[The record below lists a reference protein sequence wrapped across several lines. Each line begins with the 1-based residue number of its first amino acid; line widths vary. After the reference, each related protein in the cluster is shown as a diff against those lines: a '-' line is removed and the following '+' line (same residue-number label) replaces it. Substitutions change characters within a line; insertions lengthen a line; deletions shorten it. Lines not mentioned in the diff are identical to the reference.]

1 MFELDGKAAIVTGG
15 SRGIGRSVAL
25 CLAKLG
31 ANVAVNYVKNSE
43 AAEEVVREIKA
54 LGADAAAYA
63 ADVAVPEDA
72 DNLVESTIERF
83 KRVDILVNSAGI
95 NRDALLLRMKDE
107 DWQRVIGT
115 NLSGVFNCTRAAARI
130 MVKQRHGRIINI
142 SSVVGIRG
150 NAGQAN
156 YSASKAGVIG
166 FTKAVSKELGRR
178 GITVNAIAPGYIE
191 TDMTGKLPQNV
202 KEEMLKRVVLG
213 RPGTPEDVAWLAA
226 FLCSDP
232 ASYITGQIIGVD
244 GGIVM

>member
-63 ADVAVPEDA
+63 ADVAVPEAA

>member
-1 MFELDGKAAIVTGG
+1 MFELGGKTAIVTGG

-25 CLAKLG
+25 CFAKLG
-31 ANVAVNYVKNSE
+31 ANVAVNYAKNSE

-54 LGADAAAYA
+54 LGVDAAAYA
-63 ADVAVPEDA
+63 ADVAVSEA
-72 DNLVESTIERF
+72 ANSLVESTIKRF

-191 TDMTGKLPQNV
+191 TDMTDKLPKNV

>member
-1 MFELDGKAAIVTGG
+1 MFELGGKTAIVTGG

-25 CLAKLG
+25 CFAKLG
-31 ANVAVNYVKNSE
+31 ANVAVNYAKNSE

-54 LGADAAAYA
+54 LGVDAAAYA
-63 ADVAVPEDA
+63 ADVAVSEA
-72 DNLVESTIERF
+72 ANSLVESTIKRF
-83 KRVDILVNSAGI
+83 KTVDILVNSAGI

-191 TDMTGKLPQNV
+191 TDMTDKLPKNV

>member
-1 MFELDGKAAIVTGG
+1 MFELGGKTAIVTGG

-31 ANVAVNYVKNSE
+31 ANVAVNYAKNSE

-54 LGADAAAYA
+54 LGVDAAAYA
-63 ADVAVPEDA
+63 ADVAVSEA
-72 DNLVESTIERF
+72 ANSLVESTIKRF

-191 TDMTGKLPQNV
+191 TDMTDKLPKNV